1 MSPATIQLYRD
12 GDGMKVESVATGCV
26 LDVEGAL
33 ARFGGDYELFVE
45 MAGFFLED
53 APTLYSDLCDA
64 ARNGD
69 AARVRMKA
77 HAIKGLI
84 AGCGGVRAANAAQ
97 KVETA
102 GEEGDLSRISELV
115 GSLGEELELLKRAH
129 LAYRG

>member
-1 MSPATIQLYRD
+1 
-12 GDGMKVESVATGCV
+12 MKVESIPTGCV
-26 LDVEGAL
+26 LDVEGTL

-53 APTLYSDLCDA
+53 APLLFSDLCDA

-77 HAIKGLI
+77 HA
-84 AGCGGVRAANAAQ
+84 
-97 KVETA
+97 VETA

-115 GSLGEELELLKRAH
+115 ETLGDELELLKQAH